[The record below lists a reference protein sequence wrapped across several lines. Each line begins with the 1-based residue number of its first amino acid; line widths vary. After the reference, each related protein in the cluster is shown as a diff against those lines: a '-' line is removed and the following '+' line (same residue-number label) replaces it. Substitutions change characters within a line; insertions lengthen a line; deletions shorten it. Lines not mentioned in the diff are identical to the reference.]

1 MDEFFQLLFDFCK
14 FVLTGLVWYLVI
26 DFIIFVFRVRKA
38 KNILEALEKQST
50 ARVIYVEKIADG
62 LYHARDEETDEFI
75 CNFKTEDELK
85 TFLSK
90 KDPYID
96 WLMDRDQYEKLKD
109 KT

>member
-26 DFIIFVFRVRKA
+26 DFIIFVFRVRKE
-38 KNILEALEKQST
+38 KNILEALEKRPN

>member
-38 KNILEALEKQST
+38 KNILEALEKPPN

>member
-38 KNILEALEKQST
+38 KNILEALEKRPNT
-50 ARVIYVEKIADG
+50 RVIYVEKIADG

>member
-38 KNILEALEKQST
+38 KNILEALEKRPN

-96 WLMDRDQYEKLKD
+96 WLMDRDQFEKLKD

>member
-26 DFIIFVFRVRKA
+26 DFIVFVIRVRKA
-38 KNILEALEKQST
+38 KNILEALEKT
-50 ARVIYVEKIADG
+50 PNARVIYVEKIADG

-96 WLMDRDQYEKLKD
+96 WLMDRDQFEKLKD

>member
-26 DFIIFVFRVRKA
+26 DFIVSAFRDRKA
-38 KNILEALEKQST
+38 KNNLEDLEKT
-50 ARVIYVEKIADG
+50 PNGRFIYVEKIADG
-62 LYHARDEETDEFI
+62 LYHARDKETNEFI

-85 TFLSK
+85 TFLEK

-109 KT
+109 EI

>member
-38 KNILEALEKQST
+38 KNIQKQPT

-62 LYHARDEETDEFI
+62 LYHARDAETDEFI